1 MGSLNK
7 LYQCNNR
14 WHWSKECINKTSSSS
29 KGCVC
34 TASHYNYKNISVR
47 EKENGKVAKKKEP
60 VSRLKSTL
68 TEHND
73 EGRWQVKWVENEEM
87 VLEETRGRAKELTK
101 VSDDRNSKETQ
112 FFSCEAVL

>member
-1 MGSLNK
+1 MYALLHTTITKIYQFVKRRMEK
-7 LYQCNNR
+7 LQR
-14 WHWSKECINKTSSSS
+14 
-29 KGCVC
+29 
-34 TASHYNYKNISVR
+34 
-47 EKENGKVAKKKEP
+47 KKEP